1 MTSRRKGSSSIHLRR
16 PCRVRMPAASAL
28 DRGGDSTD
36 ALLLVRVP
44 EATIRQLRDRS
55 MPQRPDLQ
63 RGGHSSRPPSP
74 SPQHDHCSHH
84 DHHAQPKQRAPRRN
98 GLPPAS
104 CRPSRPLASHGLR
117 SHPPGC
123 LSSPRETLR
132 RSCPRGCSPDT
143 NTCLT
148 FVSWL
153 PFGAIPPQ
161 HARCTVRKQRVTCS
175 VRREVLSRR

>member
-84 DHHAQPKQRAPRRN
+84 DHHAQPKQRAPRRKACRQQAV
-98 GLPPAS
+98 GRRDRLPVMVCVLILRDAYRHRERRYGDPVLAAAALTPTPAS
-104 CRPSRPLASHGLR
+104 LSCR
-117 SHPPGC
+117 GC
-123 LSSPRETLR
+123 LSEQFR
-132 RSCPRGCSPDT
+132 RSMRDA
-143 NTCLT
+143 
-148 FVSWL
+148 
-153 PFGAIPPQ
+153 PFE
-161 HARCTVRKQRVTCS
+161 S
-175 VRREVLSRR
+175 SE